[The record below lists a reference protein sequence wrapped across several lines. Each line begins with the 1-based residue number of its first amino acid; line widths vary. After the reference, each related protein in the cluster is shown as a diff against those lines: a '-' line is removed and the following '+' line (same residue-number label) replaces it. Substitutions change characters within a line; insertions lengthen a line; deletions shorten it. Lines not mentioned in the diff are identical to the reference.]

1 MTVNYCLRR
10 ARSFHGSQIAVEHED
25 LRLTYHEF
33 YALVEQSARKLRAL
47 GARAGDRVAVLM
59 LNSPEYLELYFST
72 AMAAT
77 LIVPLNTRW
86 HVNEIN
92 FTLLDS
98 GSKIL
103 FVDAKFAPLVPQI
116 RSAVPGIEHFVYAGE
131 GECPAGLCDWR
142 SVTATDTGEAF
153 PEPDEDDV
161 AGLFYTSGTTGGPKG
176 AMLTHRNLYSN
187 AIHSLLPPSSAFIPG
202 KWLHAAPMFHL
213 ADVGALYALT
223 LYGATHCFL
232 ASFDPVGVMQAIERY
247 RITMLVLVPTM
258 VNMVVNHPDF
268 SRYDFSSLERV
279 LYGASPM
286 PLPLLRQAMQALR
299 CEFVQGYGMTE
310 VSPLLTTLTAP
321 DHRLAETREDFAPV
335 KSAGRPI
342 MGVEVRVVDH
352 NDRDVPVGQ
361 PGEVIARG
369 PNVMKGYWNRPEISA
384 EVLRG
389 GWMHTGDLGA
399 LDEQGYLYI
408 LDRKKDMIKTGSEN
422 VYSPEV
428 ESMLCAHPAV
438 LEAAV
443 IGVPDPTWGE
453 TIRAVVVRRPDAAL
467 SDVELIGWCRER
479 LTHFKCPTSVVFTGT
494 LPKGGT
500 GKVQKNVLRE
510 QFGARAAAGPATSL

>member
-1 MTVNYCLRR
+1 M
-10 ARSFHGSQIAVEHED
+10 A
-25 LRLTYHEF
+25 
-33 YALVEQSARKLRAL
+33 
-47 GARAGDRVAVLM
+47 GA
-59 LNSPEYLELYFST
+59 
-72 AMAAT
+72 

-86 HVNEIN
+86 HINEIN
-92 FTLLDS
+92 YTLSDS

-103 FVDAKFAPLVPQI
+103 FVDEKFAELVPDI
-116 RSAVPGIEHFVYAGE
+116 RRAVPGIEKFVYTGSGDCPE
-131 GECPAGLCDWR
+131 GLTDWR
-142 SVTATDTGEAF
+142 IVAPGASAQASF
-153 PEPDEDDV
+153 PEPDENDV

-187 AIHSLLPPSSAFIPG
+187 AIHSLLPPGGLFNEG
-202 KWLHAAPMFHL
+202 RWLHAAPMFHL
-213 ADVGALYALT
+213 ADAGAIFGLT
-223 LYGATHCFL
+223 LCGVTHCFL
-232 ASFDPVGVMQAIERY
+232 PSFDPVSAMRAIERY
-247 RITMLVLVPTM
+247 RISTLVLVPAM
-258 VNMVVNHPDF
+258 INMVLNHPDRA
-268 SRYDFSSLERV
+268 SYDLSSLRRIV
-279 LYGASPM
+279 YGASPM
-286 PLPLLRQAMQALR
+286 PLPLLRQAMDTFG

-310 VSPLLTTLTAP
+310 VSPLLTRLQNE
-321 DHRLAETREDFAPV
+321 DHRFEDADRPFAPV
-335 KSAGRPI
+335 KSAGRPV

-369 PNVMKGYWNRPEISA
+369 PNVMKGYWNRPEINA

-399 LDEQGYLYI
+399 FDEDGFLYI

-443 IGVPDPTWGE
+443 IGVPHETWGE
-453 TIRAVVVRRPDAAL
+453 TIRAVVVLRQGAAL
-467 SDVELIGWCRER
+467 DEAELIAWSRDR
-479 LTHFKCPTSVVFTGT
+479 LTHFKCPTSVVFTDS

-500 GKVQKNVLRE
+500 GKVQKNTLRE
-510 QFGARAAAGPATSL
+510 QFGREASTS